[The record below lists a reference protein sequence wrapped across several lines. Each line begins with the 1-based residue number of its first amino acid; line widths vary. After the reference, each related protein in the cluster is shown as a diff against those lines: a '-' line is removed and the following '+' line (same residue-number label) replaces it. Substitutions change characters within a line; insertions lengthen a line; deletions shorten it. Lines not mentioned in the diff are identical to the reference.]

1 MTVKDITNI
10 LEDLAPLS
18 WAEEF
23 DNVGLL
29 VGDPQTKVSGILV
42 SLDTLENI
50 SFATPQLYDKLV
62 QLRRKMHN
70 TYESGT
76 KNSNG
81 LH

>member
-29 VGDPQTKVSGILV
+29 VGDAQTRY
-42 SLDTLENI
+42 LE
-50 SFATPQLYDKLV
+50 Y
-62 QLRRKMHN
+62 
-70 TYESGT
+70 
-76 KNSNG
+76 
-81 LH
+81 